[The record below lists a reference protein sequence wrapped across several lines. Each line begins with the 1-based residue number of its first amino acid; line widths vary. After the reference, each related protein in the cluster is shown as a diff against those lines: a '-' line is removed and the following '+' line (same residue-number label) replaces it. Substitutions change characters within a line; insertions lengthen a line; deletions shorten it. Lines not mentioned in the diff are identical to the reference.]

1 MAAEGEGIMG
11 SFMARCTRILS
22 GYMGQLVEWPEVVTE
37 GVTLEECRAM
47 LRDALREM
55 ISAYRDMGRSIPSQT
70 DLLEPLVV
78 EGHDVRPTV

>member
-1 MAAEGEGIMG
+1 MA
-11 SFMARCTRILS
+11 SFMARYTRIPS

-37 GVTLEECRAM
+37 GKTLEECRAM

-55 ISAYRDMGRSIPSQT
+55 IAAYQEIGRTIPSET

-78 EGHDVRPTV
+78 EGYDVRPTA